1 MKRLVWSIALLVIPV
16 GFVAFAASTNGQERD
31 SAPNRDEVEGMM
43 DAYILSKL
51 QDALELT
58 DEQSA
63 ALDKIFRKAL
73 PQLRESMR
81 RLNAE
86 ERTLSRL
93 VGDMDVEEIDV
104 TRQIDRVEA
113 TRSELSKTRILMVFR
128 MHRVLTQRQ
137 RDGLDEWME
146 RETDERGVART
157 RSGRC

>member
-1 MKRLVWSIALLVIPV
+1 MRWKAVALVTLVVIAATAV
-16 GFVAFAASTNGQERD
+16 VAAGEQGRQPHRWWQSTD
-31 SAPNRDEVEGMM
+31 VKA
-43 DAYILSKL
+43 L
-51 QDALELT
+51 LELT

-63 ALDKIFRKAL
+63 TLDTIYRKAL
-73 PQLRESMR
+73 PKLRESMR

-86 ERTLSRL
+86 ARTLSRL
-93 VGDMDVEEIDV
+93 VGDMDVEELDV

-137 RDGLDEWME
+137 RDDLDEWME
-146 RETDERGVART
+146 RATDERGAART